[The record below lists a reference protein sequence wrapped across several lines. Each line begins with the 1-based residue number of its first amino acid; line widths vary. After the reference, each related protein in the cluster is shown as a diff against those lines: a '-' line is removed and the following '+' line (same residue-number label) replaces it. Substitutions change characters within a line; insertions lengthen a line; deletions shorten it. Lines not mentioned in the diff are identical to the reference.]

1 MNLSNK
7 RIAILANDG
16 FEQSELLEPL
26 NRLKESGA
34 TVEVVSPSEGSIR
47 GWNRD
52 DWGESVPVDRAVTAA
67 NVDDFDALILPG
79 GQINPD
85 LLRTDQSAVDFV
97 RRFAESGKPVAA
109 ICHAPWLLIEADLL
123 RGRRVT
129 SYHSIR
135 TDVRNA
141 GGNWVD
147 AEVVVDENL
156 VTSRSPDDLP
166 AFIRQVTK
174 MLAGAG

>member
-47 GWNRD
+47 GWNKD

-85 LLRTDQSAVDFV
+85 LLRTDQSA
-97 RRFAESGKPVAA
+97 
-109 ICHAPWLLIEADLL
+109 
-123 RGRRVT
+123 GRL
-129 SYHSIR
+129 Y
-135 TDVRNA
+135 
-141 GGNWVD
+141 
-147 AEVVVDENL
+147 
-156 VTSRSPDDLP
+156 
-166 AFIRQVTK
+166 
-174 MLAGAG
+174 

>member
-1 MNLSNK
+1 ARSDLFTLSLHDALP
-7 RIAILANDG
+7 IY
-16 FEQSELLEPL
+16 
-26 NRLKESGA
+26 
-34 TVEVVSPSEGSIR
+34 
-47 GWNRD
+47 
-52 DWGESVPVDRAVTAA
+52 
-67 NVDDFDALILPG
+67 ALILPG

-135 TDVRNA
+135 TDVRRS
-141 GGNWVD
+141 
-147 AEVVVDENL
+147 EEHTSELQSRENL
-156 VTSRSPDDLP
+156 VC
-166 AFIRQVTK
+166 
-174 MLAGAG
+174 